1 MDIKLA
7 TDIKEILIEDGSIS
21 IPNFGGFTSAYK
33 PAVVDAVN
41 GQLSPPSFHIA
52 FDANLQMNDGRLVDH
67 IRQKYRLSST
77 VALEYIE
84 AFSNETRQN
93 FDKGEIVVLP
103 EIGRLYRDFA
113 HKIQFLPD
121 STNFNTASFG
131 LPTIQYVPIMRNK
144 MESLTKSSS
153 ADSIPEPQA
162 SMPPI
167 QPQQVEKSTPSVNRE
182 TASDAMPSPS
192 PSFSQPET
200 VKMPQNDG
208 QTPQM
213 PLMIETLAG
222 VNSAQFP
229 TPIDNVQPP
238 TMQESSKTVDFM
250 EKLRE
255 NWQTWLPA
263 AAVVVLLGLL
273 VWELNDTSTAKNT
286 EGSKKTRSAEPN
298 VNTSPLQSDNL
309 LPKENTAP
317 PVNGASP
324 TQVPHNQQDVTTIT
338 SPDMLSETP
347 KNETK
352 MNQQPNLATPKMG
365 KKATFLIGG
374 FGDKRN
380 IQKLKVWISAKGYS
394 VYERP
399 SGGLTL
405 IGCEVN
411 YENPTELKKIGALL
425 RNKFGED
432 VELIKR

>member
-41 GQLSPPSFHIA
+41 GQLAPPSFHIA

-67 IRQKYRLSST
+67 IRQKYRLGST
-77 VALEYIE
+77 AALEYIE
-84 AFSNETRQN
+84 AFANDTRSN

-121 STNFNTASFG
+121 STNFNTSSFG
-131 LPTIQYVPIMRNK
+131 LPTIQYAPVMRNK
-144 MESLTKSSS
+144 MEGITKSSA
-153 ADSIPEPQA
+153 ADLTPEPQA

-167 QPQQVEKSTPSVNRE
+167 HTQQVEKSAPSVNRDQTLE
-182 TASDAMPSPS
+182 AIPSL
-192 PSFSQPET
+192 SFSQQET
-200 VKMPQNDG
+200 AKMSQDDA
-208 QTPQM
+208 QTAQM
-213 PLMIETLAG
+213 PLLIETLGG

-238 TMQESSKTVDFM
+238 TMQESPKTVDFM
-250 EKLRE
+250 DKLKD
-255 NWQTWLPA
+255 NWRTWLPTA
-263 AAVVVLLGLL
+263 AIIAFLGVLI
-273 VWELNDTSTAKNT
+273 WELMDTPMAKNT

-298 VNTSPLQSDNL
+298 VNTSPLQNDNL

-352 MNQQPNLATPKMG
+352 MNRQPDLATPKMG

-380 IQKLKVWISAKGYS
+380 IQKLKVWIAAKGYS
-394 VYERP
+394 IYERP

-411 YENPTELKKIGALL
+411 YENQAELKKIGALL
-425 RNKFGED
+425 RNKFGEN